1 MNTYKIKKQVPK
13 TYELEIDSN
22 VILPYGVV
30 MELQNHIESIKV
42 IPFTIDLTK
51 ETLVILKNYEN
62 EMSDLDTTNL
72 KVTGSFIISYD
83 DDENHNDVEITGEFL

>member
-51 ETLVILKNYEN
+51 ETLTILKNYEN
-62 EMSDLDTTNL
+62 EMGDLDTTNL
-72 KVTGSFIISYD
+72 KVTGSFHISYD
-83 DDENHNDVEITGEFL
+83 DDENHNDAEIKGEFL

>member
-51 ETLVILKNYEN
+51 ETLTILKHYEN